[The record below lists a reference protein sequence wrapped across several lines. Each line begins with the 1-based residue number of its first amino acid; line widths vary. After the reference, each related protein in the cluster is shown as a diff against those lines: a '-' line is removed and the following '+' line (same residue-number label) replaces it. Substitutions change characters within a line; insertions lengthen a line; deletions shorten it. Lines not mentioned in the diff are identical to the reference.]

1 MKKLSLAVVLA
12 IFVYLGWNI
21 YEYRSQLIGIQW
33 QFGFD
38 DLIWLLAVS
47 LPIYFFNLV
56 AWHTLTNILHFNIS
70 WSENAKIWMYSNV
83 ARLLPGGIWQYPGRL
98 YLLSKQHISKTS
110 GLMALALEFI
120 FSLGVGAA
128 LSLMVA
134 TDHQLVLVILLL
146 VLLLPLLVSN
156 HQILVML
163 TNLIRKIPQTKS
175 VDLTTLRIKP
185 HQLILLSL
193 VYLLTFIFP
202 GLTLLS
208 LTNLVASFDLTAI
221 PMFVGLFAFS
231 WIVGY
236 LAIFAP
242 GGLGVTEAV
251 LATLLSNYLPLG
263 LAATI
268 AVVFRVALLL
278 SELVMLALVS
288 IVTNSSFWRSP
299 KN

>member
-1 MKKLSLAVVLA
+1 MKKLSLLIVLL

-21 YEYRSQLIGIQW
+21 YEYRSQLIDVKL

-38 DLIWLLAVS
+38 DLILLLVVS

-56 AWHTLTNILHFNIS
+56 AWHTLTKTLNFNIS
-70 WSENAKIWMYSNV
+70 FSNNAQIWMYSNV

-98 YLLSKQHISKTS
+98 YLLSKQGVSKTS
-110 GLMALALEFI
+110 TLIALTLEFI

-128 LSLMVA
+128 LSLMVV
-134 TDHQLVLVILLL
+134 TNHQLVLSILLL
-146 VLLLPLLVSN
+146 ILLLPLLISN
-156 HQILVML
+156 HQILIML
-163 TNLIRKIPQTKS
+163 TNLIRKIPQTKN
-175 VDLTTLRIKP
+175 VDLTTLQIKP
-185 HQLILLSL
+185 HQLTLLSL

-251 LATLLSNYLPLG
+251 LTTLLSNYLPLG

-268 AVVFRVALLL
+268 AVAFRVVLLF
-278 SELVMLALVS
+278 SELVMLAIVS